1 MRFRLKLPVDDLWH
15 QFTSIFRPE
24 DADLSPE
31 ERSQIQDFRLLTLLG
46 AILILLFGPLY
57 AVTNPEAVDP
67 TWARLAIAGVLGAL
81 VPASYVSQYVRH
93 HFVAWLHG
101 AHFLVMTWL
110 VVTAAQNNFVGE
122 YTLGLLLG
130 FTLTLALVGISAQS
144 SRPVTWF
151 SFFSL
156 AMVAGG
162 LGLSY
167 ASGSPPAISPLIL
180 VASIVG
186 ISLGEGIAIH
196 RLLSTR
202 EALRSREEQ
211 LHVITGNVSEG
222 IYRST
227 PEDGLVYAN
236 QAFAELFGYDSPE
249 AILQADSASL
259 YADPSVRQRLLE
271 EEHEADGFD
280 QKEVRF
286 RRKDGTPFI
295 GLLSST
301 VVRDA
306 DGRPQYYD
314 GAVRDITDRK
324 QRERRLR
331 VLSKV
336 VEQADDGVLVTAL
349 PKNGTPPLGD
359 LAFVNRDS
367 DVVIS
372 STEASEEEKN
382 PPIVYANRAF
392 EEMTG
397 YREEELLGRTVD
409 VLEGPETDSS
419 VINAL
424 RKKDDGERASEGE
437 TINYRKD
444 GTRYVAHWNTTS
456 VEAEEAEVEYRAA
469 IQRDVTDRRKMEKR
483 LREQRSR
490 LQGMANSIPGVTY
503 QFYARPNGERGCH
516 FVSEHATDVLGLP
529 AEPEA
534 FYDQFDEHIPPSHQ
548 AHSQNEI
555 EQAIEEERPWRV
567 ELPFDRPSGDRIW
580 LLDTATPER
589 RDGELVFNGVMIDIT
604 ERKAAERALR
614 DERDR
619 FENLFESLPT
629 PIMRCTVKNGTGYVS
644 TINEA
649 FEETFGVDAAAAQGK
664 NIDAVIVPDD
674 ADKKA
679 TSVNRRAVEEG
690 ALKTEVRRLTA
701 DGPRDFQLQ
710 AAGRTRSD
718 APPEIH
724 AIYTDITERTRLE
737 ETLTYRSELES
748 KIVDISTRFINTP
761 IDDLDQEIEDALR
774 AIGTFVGADRSYV
787 FLFDDE
793 VATMSNTHEWRAESV
808 ASTQSRLQNIP
819 YSETPWFMDRMRR
832 REGPLR
838 VPRVDELPPNASGL
852 KSRLQAGNVQSML
865 VLPMLNDQDL
875 VGFVGFDAVQKQR
888 EWDADTVMLL
898 RVLTDAIS
906 NALQRKTS
914 EKEMLAAKEEAEEAN
929 RMKSVFLANM
939 SHEIR
944 TPLTSI
950 IGFAEAIGE
959 ELGETASGP
968 LPRFATLI
976 EKSGKRLLQTLD
988 GVLNLSKLEAGEM
1001 ELSIEPVDLTAQVE
1015 EATDQFAPQAQESGI
1030 DLRVGLDEAP
1040 VWARADEG
1048 AVQIVLRNL
1057 ISNAIKYTDEGGE
1070 VEIRAHNADESVELA
1085 VEDTGIGMDPEQ
1097 VEDLF
1102 KAFRQASEGLGR
1114 EYEGTGLGLA
1124 VSKQAIDR
1132 MDGSIDVQ
1140 TEKGVGTLFIIR
1152 LPKARPLSPSSS

>member
-1 MRFRLKLPVDDLWH
+1 MDDLW
-15 QFTSIFRPE
+15 QQITSIFRPE

-31 ERSQIQDFRLLTLLG
+31 ERSRIQDFRLLTLLG
-46 AILILLFGPLY
+46 AVLILLFGPLY
-57 AVTNPEAVDP
+57 AATNPEAVDP
-67 TWARLAIAGVLGAL
+67 IWARLGVAVLLGTL
-81 VPASYVSQYVRH
+81 VPASYASRYVRH
-93 HFVAWLHG
+93 HFVSWLRGALFVVMAWL
-101 AHFLVMTWL
+101 VI
-110 VVTAAQNNFVGE
+110 TAAQNHFAGE
-122 YTLGLLLG
+122 YAVGLLLG
-130 FTLTLALVGISAQS
+130 YTIITAFVGVSAQSGRPVTRFSIFSLALV
-144 SRPVTWF
+144 
-151 SFFSL
+151 
-156 AMVAGG
+156 AGA

-167 ASGSPPAISPLIL
+167 ASGTQPGISPLIL
-180 VASIVG
+180 LTSMAG

-202 EALRSREEQ
+202 KALRNREEQ

-236 QAFAELFGYDSPE
+236 QAFAELFGYESPE
-249 AILQADSASL
+249 DILQADSSSF
-259 YADPSVRQRLLE
+259 YADPSARQRLLE
-271 EEHEADGFD
+271 EEHKADGLD
-280 QKEVRF
+280 QKEVQF

-306 DGRPQYYD
+306 EGRPQYYD
-314 GAVRDITDRK
+314 GAVTDITERK

-331 VLSKV
+331 VLSEV
-336 VEQADDGVLVTAL
+336 VEQADDGILVTAL
-349 PKNGTPPLGD
+349 PRNGTPTFGD
-359 LAFVNRDS
+359 LAFANGKSEALVSANG
-367 DVVIS
+367 S
-372 STEASEEEKN
+372 SPDETD
-382 PPIVYANRAF
+382 PPIVYANQAF

-409 VLEGPETDSS
+409 VLKGPETDPS

-424 RKKDDGERASEGE
+424 QNPDEGEWAWEGE

-444 GTRYVAHWNTTS
+444 GSPYVAHWNTTS
-456 VEAEEAEVEYRAA
+456 VQAKEAEVEYRAS
-469 IQRDVTDRRKMEKR
+469 IQRDVTDRREMEER

-503 QFYARPNGERGCH
+503 QFYARPDGERGCH
-516 FVSEHATDVLGLP
+516 FVSEHAPEVLGLP
-529 AEPEA
+529 ANPEG
-534 FYDQFDEHIPPSHQ
+534 FHEQFDEHIPAPHQ
-548 AHSQNEI
+548 ARSQDEI
-555 EQAIEEERPWRV
+555 EEAIEHETPWRV
-567 ELPFDRPSGDRIW
+567 EVPFDLPSGERIW

-604 ERKAAERALR
+604 ERKRAERALR

-619 FENLFESLPT
+619 FESLFESLPT
-629 PIMRCTVKNGTGYVS
+629 PIMRCTVENGTGYVA

-649 FEETFGVDAAAAQGK
+649 FEETFGVDAEAVEGE

-674 ADKKA
+674 AQNNA
-679 TSVNRRAVEEG
+679 TDLNRRAVEEG
-690 ALKTEVRRLTA
+690 ALKTEVRRLTD

-710 AAGRTRSD
+710 ATGRTRED

-748 KIVDISTRFINTP
+748 KIVDISTRFINIP
-761 IDDLDQEIEDALR
+761 LDDLDREIEAALQ

-787 FLFDDE
+787 FLFDDDA
-793 VATMSNTHEWRAESV
+793 ATMSNTHEWRAKSV
-808 ASTQSRLQNIP
+808 ASTQPRLQDIP
-819 YSETPWFMDRMRR
+819 YAETPWFMDRMRR
-832 REGPLR
+832 REDPLR
-838 VPRVDELPPNASGL
+838 VSRVEELPPKASGL
-852 KSRLQAGNVQSML
+852 KQRLQAGNVQSLL
-865 VLPMLNDQDL
+865 VLPMLNGQDL
-875 VGFVGFDAVQKQR
+875 VGFVGFDAVRQQR
-888 EWDADTVMLL
+888 DWDADTVMLL

-906 NALQRKTS
+906 NALQRKMS
-914 EKEMLAAKEEAEEAN
+914 EKEMLAAKEEAEDAN

-950 IGFAEAIGE
+950 IGFAEAIGD
-959 ELGETASGP
+959 ELGDGVSGP
-968 LPRFATLI
+968 LPRFARLI

-1001 ELSIEPVDLTAQVE
+1001 ELTIEPVNLTAQAA
-1015 EATDQFAPQAQESGI
+1015 EATDQFAPQAQNSGLHLHA
-1030 DLRVGLDEAP
+1030 DLDETP

-1048 AVQIVLRNL
+1048 AVQIVIRNL
-1057 ISNAIKYTDEGGE
+1057 ISNAIKYTNEGGE
-1070 VEIRAHNADESVELA
+1070 VEVRVRDAGEAVVLA

-1097 VEDLF
+1097 VADLF
-1102 KAFRQASEGLGR
+1102 EAFRQASEGLGR

-1124 VSKQAIDR
+1124 VCKQAIDR
-1132 MDGSIDVQ
+1132 MDGTIDVE
-1140 TEKGVGTLFIIR
+1140 TEKGVGTLFIVR
-1152 LPKARPLSPSSS
+1152 LPKARPPSPPST